1 MADQIRRSQSPL
13 RQRSKSPPFTMPASN
28 QAAKTAYSSSLKGDL
43 HKASHSS
50 LVVQKAASE
59 HRTVDTNNKEFTEI
73 FSWGNDK
80 SGQLGLGQRLSQGK
94 QMHAVPRF
102 CSYNIPI
109 QQVACGQSH
118 SVFITSK

>member
-1 MADQIRRSQSPL
+1 
-13 RQRSKSPPFTMPASN
+13 MPASN
-28 QAAKTAYSSSLKGDL
+28 QPAKTAYSSSLKGDL

-50 LVVQKAASE
+50 LVVQKAVSE
-59 HRTVDTNNKEFTEI
+59 HKALEPNNKEFTEI